1 MVFTILGFV
10 FMGIGIIGIFL
21 PILPTTPFLILAAL
35 LFAKGN
41 SRFATVLLKNKYLA
55 AYINNYRNKVG
66 VPIKTKIT
74 SLVFLW
80 GLLIISMI
88 AWVKPPITYLL
99 VVVGIAVTIHLLCLK
114 TKK

>member
-80 GLLIISMI
+80 GAAYNLYDSLGQTTNNISSCCR
-88 AWVKPPITYLL
+88 WYSGNYPSSLP
-99 VVVGIAVTIHLLCLK
+99 
-114 TKK
+114 